1 MSAPYSAT
9 SDVLLPGQEG
19 AMNGV
24 SAAMALVRR
33 PDPAGDARVRRLMS
47 APPHRLPKCKASYT
61 TAARAA
67 YFMRELEASFGEAL
81 EIHGLAVDAELDDG
95 GQTIL
100 LFVVPL
106 AEDGACL
113 PMTLRAA
120 KGAPKQ
126 GVPPWGGV
134 ETRIQW
140 RTSNGTWSEPGTV
153 AQAVAAIVSRQAR
166 SHHREHDLALAI

>member
-9 SDVLLPGQEG
+9 SDTLLPGQEG

-24 SAAMALVRR
+24 AAAMALVRR
-33 PDPAGDARVRRLMS
+33 PDPIGDARVKRLMS
-47 APPHRLPKCKASYT
+47 VAAHKVPKQKASYT
-61 TAARAA
+61 AAARAV

-81 EIHGLAVDAELDDG
+81 EVHGLAVDAELDDG

-100 LFVVPL
+100 LSVVPL
-106 AEDGACL
+106 DEETECL

-120 KGAPKQ
+120 KGAPRQ

-134 ETRIQW
+134 ETRIQF
-140 RTSNGTWSEPGTV
+140 RTPSGAWSEPGTV
-153 AQAVAAIVSRQAR
+153 GQAVAAIVERQAGSQTR
-166 SHHREHDLALAI
+166 V

>member
-1 MSAPYSAT
+1 MSAPFSAT
-9 SDVLLPGQEG
+9 CDTILPGQEG
-19 AMNGV
+19 SMNGV

-33 PDPAGDARVRRLMS
+33 PDPVGDARVRKLMS

-61 TAARAA
+61 AAARAA

-81 EIHGLAVDAELDDG
+81 EIHGLAVDAELDEG
-95 GQTIL
+95 SQTIL

-106 AEDGACL
+106 AEDGTCL

-120 KGAPKQ
+120 KGPPRQ

-140 RTSNGTWSEPGTV
+140 RTPSGAWSEPGTV
-153 AQAVAAIVSRQAR
+153 AAAVAAIVERQAR
-166 SHHREHDLALAI
+166 SHPRV